1 MSGYRLIKQ
10 IDELK
15 ATADK
20 LGFMLCHTRHYYG
33 SDSGDLVSIKPKD
46 NDSLPIYSRD
56 AEFFIGTIDELI
68 SFFRGIEWARNY
80 DQIMKVSDPKK
91 RERKEQDERNRQLVQ
106 RLKDEKV
113 EVIQE

>member
-15 ATADK
+15 ETADK
-20 LGFMLCHTRHYYG
+20 LGFMLCRTRHCYG
-33 SDSGDLVSIKPKD
+33 SDSGDLVAIKPKD

-56 AEFFIGTIDELI
+56 AELFMGTIDELI
-68 SFFRGIEWARNY
+68 SFFRGVEWARNY

-106 RLKDEKV
+106 LLKDEKV
-113 EVIQE
+113 EGTQE